1 MRQVR
6 FGSYSIA
13 TTVAGTPSLRRLKS
27 ISRYIRLW
35 PPPRNRLV
43 MMPWLLRPPFFLA
56 RTKSDFSGFFFLSVR
71 SEKSLTEPWRRP
83 LEVGLYC
90 RMPILVIPPRPRR
103 RRSGSEELDPV
114 FLVQL
119 DDGLLPARQLADAV
133 AVAPVLA

>member
-6 FGSYSIA
+6 FGSYSMD
-13 TTVAGTPSLRRLKS
+13 TTVAGMPSLRRLKS
-27 ISRYIRLW
+27 IWRYIRLW

-56 RTKSDFSGFFFLSVR
+56 RTRSAFSGFFFLSVR
-71 SEKSLTEPWRRP
+71 SAKSLTEPWRRP

-90 RMPILVIPPRPRR
+90 RMPIPVVLSRHRR
-103 RRSGSEELDPV
+103 RPGSEELDPV

-119 DDGLLPARQLADAV
+119 DDGL
-133 AVAPVLA
+133 